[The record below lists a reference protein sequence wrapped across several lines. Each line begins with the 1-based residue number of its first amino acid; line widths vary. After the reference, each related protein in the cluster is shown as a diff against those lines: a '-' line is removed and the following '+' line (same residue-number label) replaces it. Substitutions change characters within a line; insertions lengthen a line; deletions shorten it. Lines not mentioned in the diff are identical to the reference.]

1 MVPVW
6 ATLWVWLCLATHL
19 TDLDTDP
26 DVLSWLPGLT
36 LDLGSPQ
43 TCVSGNQWC
52 VDEPGDHHRP
62 CSAHPARHCG
72 MVPCQW
78 GGHCPCLPPS
88 LHSRLTFPCRAAVL
102 LPTVCFLVWQRI
114 SGEGWRITVW
124 VIKQQLEFSVN
135 KGEIM
140 YTESNHPN
148 FICTK
153 DGLGVYFY
161 NHKIG
166 VIWRDDF
173 YYKILI

>member
-1 MVPVW
+1 MCWVDSLAWPW
-6 ATLWVWLCLATHL
+6 TL
-19 TDLDTDP
+19 
-26 DVLSWLPGLT
+26 
-36 LDLGSPQ
+36 
-43 TCVSGNQWC
+43 
-52 VDEPGDHHRP
+52 DHHRLV
-62 CSAHPARHCG
+62 CLAISDVWMSQVTTTGPALLALPGTVGWCLVSEEDT
-72 MVPCQW
+72 VPVC
-78 GGHCPCLPPS
+78 PPS

-166 VIWRDDF
+166 GIWRDGF
-173 YYKILI
+173 YDKILI